1 MVVKRKKEAETLEN
15 KGFPLDYL
23 LNWGQYDY
31 ESVWPNS
38 LAIPIGNTGFPYDFL
53 LIWTTD

>member
-1 MVVKRKKEAETLEN
+1 MAVKRKKEAETLEN

-23 LNWGQYDY
+23 LNWEQYDY
-31 ESVWPNS
+31 ESYWPNS

-53 LIWTTD
+53 LI